1 MRKSRPESVRHENTD
16 RERNALR
23 HVPQPGRRRLALDAE
38 NAKVN
43 AQVGVRI
50 SWIH

>member
-1 MRKSRPESVRHENTD
+1 MRTPRTASVRHEPTD

-23 HVPQPGRRRLALDAE
+23 FVPLPRRRRLALEAE

-43 AQVGVRI
+43 AQMGVRI